1 MPYFINRTELNW
13 GAKIGYVWAG
23 SNAVT
28 FSKPDASHKSSHS
41 QTPFS
46 LQKAN
51 ILTNRRPPLHIVFLY
66 FFLPEMRNRTL
77 EEIDELFQER
87 VSTRQFPKYQCVS
100 TERAREQVIQNI
112 KMQEEDARVAHE
124 EKALGVEHRELK
136 L

>member
-28 FSKPDASHKSSHS
+28 FSKPLG
-41 QTPFS
+41 P
-46 LQKAN
+46 LN
-51 ILTNRRPPLHIVFLY
+51 LPPPPLSFFLKFAANTQIVFLY

-87 VSTRQFPKYQCVS
+87 VPTRQFPKYQCVS
-100 TERAREQVIQNI
+100 TERAREQVIQNV
-112 KMQEEDARVAHE
+112 KMQEEEAGMAHE
-124 EKALGVEHRELK
+124 EKTLEVEHRELK
-136 L
+136 G